1 MSHPNY
7 AIQCRTETPIRL
19 SKRYAPHP
27 SDISVRGS
35 RRDGKSHPQRDDRP
49 RTEALATHNTAAGY
63 VGTVDLLPNGL
74 LITREQTFS
83 AIARIVPSEG
93 EPRNPSSKNGRDTPA
108 IIRGFDNKN
117 RLDSSM
123 ALRKLAQGGRPS
135 KGPRHTFNVKP
146 DITRAE
152 KLRDILEI
160 LECNAVDYLTP
171 LVAAHIDSIDLEKF
185 RAEHTQ
191 ETLPIAK
198 AS

>member
-1 MSHPNY
+1 MGY
-7 AIQCRTETPIRL
+7 RTPQLIERNAPL
-19 SKRYAPHP
+19 KRPPLPTHLMEG
-27 SDISVRGS
+27 SDIADGARENRATTSCERTLQPGS
-35 RRDGKSHPQRDDRP
+35 IGILDLVTDRFQLNLGKSS
-49 RTEALATHNTAAGY
+49 ATIPWGCELWNIP
-63 VGTVDLLPNGL
+63 LN
-74 LITREQTFS
+74 
-83 AIARIVPSEG
+83 
-93 EPRNPSSKNGRDTPA
+93 KGRDTPTA
-108 IIRGFDNKN
+108 IRGFDNKN
-117 RLDSSM
+117 RLDSTM

-160 LECNAVDYLTP
+160 LDCNAVDYLTP

-185 RAEHTQ
+185 RAEHIQ

>member
-1 MSHPNY
+1 MS
-7 AIQCRTETPIRL
+7 
-19 SKRYAPHP
+19 S
-27 SDISVRGS
+27 
-35 RRDGKSHPQRDDRP
+35 RDGPWNPQP
-49 RTEALATHNTAAGY
+49 
-63 VGTVDLLPNGL
+63 
-74 LITREQTFS
+74 
-83 AIARIVPSEG
+83 
-93 EPRNPSSKNGRDTPA
+93 KNGCDTPTG
-108 IIRGFDNKN
+108 IRGFDNKN

-152 KLRDILEI
+152 KLRDILDI
-160 LECNAVDYLTP
+160 LDCNAVDYLTP

-198 AS
+198 VS

>member
-1 MSHPNY
+1 MEEYCAPKPIGRKAPLDCPVLPAQATESIEGEGGFREIR
-7 AIQCRTETPIRL
+7 AILGCDRTSP
-19 SKRYAPHP
+19 
-27 SDISVRGS
+27 
-35 RRDGKSHPQRDDRP
+35 RP
-49 RTEALATHNTAAGY
+49 AAEAIVALAADWFLLQLEKSPTSVAAPASWECELWN
-63 VGTVDLLPNGL
+63 VL
-74 LITREQTFS
+74 
-83 AIARIVPSEG
+83 
-93 EPRNPSSKNGRDTPA
+93 RNKGRDTPPV
-108 IIRGFDNKN
+108 IRGFDNKN
-117 RLDSSM
+117 RLDGTM

-160 LECNAVDYLTP
+160 LDCNAVDYLTP

-191 ETLPIAK
+191 EILPIAK

>member
-1 MSHPNY
+1 MHAMEERSALKLTAGKAAPRLRVLLSPHVERSDRSH
-7 AIQCRTETPIRL
+7 
-19 SKRYAPHP
+19 
-27 SDISVRGS
+27 
-35 RRDGKSHPQRDDRP
+35 
-49 RTEALATHNTAAGY
+49 EACFLDLVSSGCDTANPMRVA
-63 VGTVDLLPNGL
+63 DS
-74 LITREQTFS
+74 I
-83 AIARIVPSEG
+83 G
-93 EPRNPSSKNGRDTPA
+93 EPRLELRQLDHASASFSRTANVQWGRDPRNVSVNKESDTPST
-108 IIRGFDNKN
+108 IRGFDNKN
-117 RLDSSM
+117 RLDSTM

-146 DITRAE
+146 DIGRAE

-160 LECNAVDYLTP
+160 LDCNAVDYLTP